1 MAKEKPLYLEPVPP
15 DAPRNA
21 ALERVILDNPDD
33 KAGYLVYAD
42 WLTQQGDPRGELIVV
57 QSEGKADR
65 EAELLATHP
74 FMRGLG
80 QTDRTHLQK
89 AGPGIAKATWRWG
102 FWEKLHIFNV
112 IDWMDSKFPTKDVL
126 DRLFTN
132 PAALVLQELKVG
144 VIRWEYNASDVKM
157 LIEEAAKAPFA
168 KTIKSLRFGEVDG
181 IDIDCA
187 HHPIGDL
194 SGITNEAFPEL
205 RELTMWGCD
214 IELGDLN
221 LPKLQK
227 LVVQTCGL
235 SQGNVATIA
244 NGSLPVLDY
253 LDIWFGSEDYGNDNT
268 LESIEPILQSTN
280 WPKLTHLG
288 LMNCPFTDGIC
299 ERLGTSTIIRQ
310 LSSLDLSMGTMTDDG
325 ARALLQHRGALAHLK
340 TIDISQT
347 YVTEGMVAELQSIGA
362 TIVANDM
369 REDEDPD
376 YRYVVVAE

>member
-1 MAKEKPLYLEPVPP
+1 MAKEKPRYLEPAPP
-15 DAPRNA
+15 DAPRNP
-21 ALERVILDNPDD
+21 ALERLILDNPDD

-57 QSEGKADR
+57 QAEGKADR

-80 QTDRTHLQK
+80 LTDRKHLQQ
-89 AGPGIAKATWRWG
+89 AGPGIAKASWRWG

-112 IDWMDSKFPTKDVL
+112 MDWMDSKFPTKEVL

-132 PAALVLQELKVG
+132 PAALVLRELAVG
-144 VIRWEYNASDVKM
+144 VIRWEYNASDVKL

-168 KTIKSLRFGEVDG
+168 KTIQVLRFGEVAG

-194 SGITNEAFPEL
+194 GGITKEAFPEL
-205 RELTMWGCD
+205 RELTMWGCE
-214 IELGDLN
+214 IELGALD
-221 LPKLQK
+221 LPKLEK

-235 SQGNVATIA
+235 SQDSVAAIA
-244 NGSLPVLDY
+244 NGNLPALGY
-253 LDIWFGSEDYGNDNT
+253 LDLWFGSEDYGNDNT
-268 LESIEPILQSTN
+268 PESIEPILHSTN

-288 LMNCPFTDGIC
+288 LMNCPSADEIC
-299 ERLGTSTIIRQ
+299 ERLGTSSLLRQ
-310 LSSLDLSMGTMTDDG
+310 LSSLDLSMGTMTDQG
-325 ARALLQHRGALAHLK
+325 ARALLQHRAALAHLE
-340 TIDISQT
+340 TIDIGQT
-347 YVTEGMVAELQSIGA
+347 YVSEGMVAQLRAIGP
-362 TIVANDM
+362 TIVADDL
-369 REDEDPD
+369 REDEDPG

>member
-1 MAKEKPLYLEPVPP
+1 MAKQKPTYLEPAPP
-15 DAPRNA
+15 DAPRNP
-21 ALERVILDNPDD
+21 ALEKVILENPDD

-65 EAELLATHP
+65 EAELLATHS

-80 QTDRTHLQK
+80 LTDRKHLQK
-89 AGPGIAKATWRWG
+89 ASPGIANVSWRWG

-112 IDWMDSKFPTKDVL
+112 IDWMDSKFPTKEVL

-144 VIRWEYNASDVKM
+144 VIRWEYNASDVKL

-168 KTIKSLRFGEVDG
+168 NTLKSLRFGEVDG

-194 SGITNEAFPEL
+194 SGITKEAFPAL
-205 RELTMWGCD
+205 RELTMWGCE
-214 IELGDLN
+214 IELGDLD
-221 LPKLQK
+221 LPGLETLK
-227 LVVQTCGL
+227 VQTCGL
-235 SQGNVATIA
+235 SQDNVAAIA
-244 NGSLPVLDY
+244 NGTLPALAY

-268 LESIEPILQSTN
+268 LESIAPILQATK
-280 WPKLTHLG
+280 WPKLAHLG

-299 ERLGTSTIIRQ
+299 EQLGTAKITRQ
-310 LSSLDLSMGTMTDDG
+310 ISSLDLSMGTMTDDG
-325 ARALLQHRGALAHLK
+325 ARALLQHRAALAHLK
-340 TIDISQT
+340 TIDVSQT
-347 YVTEGMVAELQSIGA
+347 YVTEGMVAELRSIGP
-362 TIVANDM
+362 TIVADDM